1 MASIDAS
8 LYRYFLRTMTEYRNN
23 EREKKK
29 TSIIIHSAGNLKK
42 NNYREHMNS
51 VYDTRRT
58 KQKENELEIL

>member
-23 EREKKK
+23 EREKNIDYNSLGGKF
-29 TSIIIHSAGNLKK
+29 KK

-51 VYDTRRT
+51 VYGTRGT